1 MQRHPRSSHQRAT
14 CRETGPRGSDR
25 RSLEK
30 DLPQGRHL
38 ASDRPVC
45 TIANGET
52 GRQNVPRDF
61 DRHHR
66 DTDLLKLRGR
76 SESGLTRTQVRQEE
90 EIRR

>member
-1 MQRHPRSSHQRAT
+1 MLDPSEIVAARHALGRLLAKHRQAAGLNQHQLAPHTHYGRS
-14 CRETGPRGSDR
+14 
-25 RSLEK
+25 
-30 DLPQGRHL
+30 
-38 ASDRPVC
+38 